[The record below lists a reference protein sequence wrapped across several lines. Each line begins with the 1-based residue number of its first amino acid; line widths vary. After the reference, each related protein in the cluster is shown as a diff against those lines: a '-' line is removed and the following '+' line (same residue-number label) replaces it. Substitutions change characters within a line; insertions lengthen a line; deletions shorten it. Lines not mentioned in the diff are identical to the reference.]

1 MANPIQNVVQKVK
14 YTDSHIKGITK
25 LTNKEV
31 YWMLSTGKTEKPR
44 AQIKFELNNPN
55 IPWALVC
62 TNIYSCLLD
71 TYSRQFQY
79 RLIHNYLT
87 VKKNLF

>member
-1 MANPIQNVVQKVK
+1 
-14 YTDSHIKGITK
+14 
-25 LTNKEV
+25 
-31 YWMLSTGKTEKPR
+31 MLLTGKTEKPK
-44 AQIKFELNNPN
+44 AQNKFEVNNSN

-62 TNIYSCLLD
+62 TNISSCLLD

-79 RLIHNYLT
+79 RLIHNYVT

>member
-1 MANPIQNVVQKVK
+1 
-14 YTDSHIKGITK
+14 
-25 LTNKEV
+25 
-31 YWMLSTGKTEKPR
+31 MLLTGKTEKPK

-71 TYSRQFQY
+71 TCSRQFQY
-79 RLIHNYLT
+79 RLIYVYLT
-87 VKKNLF
+87 VKKTLFRWKISETELCSY